1 MYSRHKRRV
10 LCLLLV
16 LACTGSALA
25 ELQNVQVGG
34 EIRIRGNFIT
44 NGLVRTTFMGIPE
57 VRWPASLLTGRPI
70 GGPGAAGGFNGLG
83 IVSPVKWSDTDG
95 GDVGFVEQR
104 TRLNINADFTDDVSA
119 FIEFD
124 SYDIWGQ
131 DFRSLNYITGAD
143 SPGWTGDDVEVYQS
157 YIEAENMFDL
167 PLRLRVGRQE
177 LSFGSEWLVG
187 PKDYVYFFYGRSF
200 DGARLTYKT
209 DTFSVDAF
217 AAELA
222 EGGPFEEDEDVW
234 FYGLYASC
242 TAIENHTF
250 DLYWLWLRDARRV
263 ADTNLAWFGEWV
275 EDLFN
280 IDDYDPTNLHTVGFR
295 ASGLIG
301 ALDYEVEAAYQF
313 GDAGQVGTTFK
324 PFVYGDDDAEFDTWG
339 GHFDVG
345 YTFDVA
351 WKPRPFIG
359 GAYFGG
365 EDNRDISFWEWLNPF
380 DQPEASVSFN
390 RLFSNSMY
398 CGAIDAFNDLSNC
411 WLGRAGVVVHPTPA
425 FDVILAATYFEAIEP
440 FDAPV
445 HFKVGRYRIPIAPA
459 LSFWTQ
465 ENSDEIGWDTSIF
478 VVYHYSEDVTC
489 TFQYSRFWVG
499 DGVADGAFIYNNGLI
514 FSGGRDDK
522 DADFLAAEM
531 RIKF

>member
-1 MYSRHKRRV
+1 MYSFRSMAV
-10 LCLLLV
+10 LCLV
-16 LACTGSALA
+16 IGAVCAGTAFA
-25 ELQNVQVGG
+25 ELENVQVGG
-34 EIRIRGNFIT
+34 EIRIRGNYIT
-44 NGLVRTTFMGIPE
+44 NGLVRTALMGVPE
-57 VRWPASLLTGRPI
+57 VRWPAWMLTGRPI
-70 GGPGAAGGFNGLG
+70 GGPGGAGGSNGLG
-83 IVSPVKWSDTDG
+83 VVSTVKWSDSNG
-95 GDVGFVEQR
+95 GDFGLVEHR
-104 TRLNINADFTDDVSA
+104 TRLNLNADFTRDVNA
-119 FIEFD
+119 FIELD

-131 DFRSLNYITGAD
+131 DFRSNYITGAD
-143 SPGWTGDDVEVYQS
+143 ASPLTTDDVEIYQA

-187 PKDYVYFFYGRSF
+187 PKDFVYFFYGRSF
-200 DGARLTYKT
+200 DGARLTYKN
-209 DTFSVDAF
+209 DAFSVDAF

-234 FYGLYASC
+234 FYGIYGSY
-242 TAIENHTF
+242 TAVENHTF

-263 ADTNLAWFGEWV
+263 ADTNLSWFGEWV
-275 EDLFN
+275 ENVFGL
-280 IDDYDPTNLHTVGFR
+280 DDYETTNLHTVGAR
-295 ASGLIG
+295 GAGVIG
-301 ALDYEVEAAYQF
+301 AFDYEIEAAYQF

-351 WKPRPFIG
+351 WMPRPFVG
-359 GAYFGG
+359 AAYFGG

-380 DQPEASVSFN
+380 DRPEASVSFN
-390 RLFSNSMY
+390 RLFSNAMY

-411 WLGRAGVVVHPTPA
+411 WLARAGVVFHPTEA
-425 FDVILAATYFEAIEP
+425 FDVIVAATYFEAIEP

-445 HFKVGRYRIPIAPA
+445 HVKFGRYRIPVAPL

-465 ENSDEIGWDTSIF
+465 ENSDELGWDTSIF

-489 TFQYSRFWVG
+489 RFQYSRVWVD
-499 DGVADGAFIYNNGLI
+499 DGLSDGAYIYNNGLM
-514 FSGGRDDK
+514 FSGGVDDK
-522 DADFLAAEM
+522 DADYIAAEM
-531 RIKF
+531 SIKF